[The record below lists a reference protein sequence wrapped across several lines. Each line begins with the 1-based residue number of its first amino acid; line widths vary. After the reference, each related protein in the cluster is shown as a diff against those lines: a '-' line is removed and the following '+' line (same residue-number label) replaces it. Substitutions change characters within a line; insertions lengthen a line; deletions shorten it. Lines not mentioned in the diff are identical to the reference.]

1 MKPKLMIFVPTLHIN
16 KLMPIYY
23 NQTTKT
29 TTSLHPSSNATMTTQ
44 MKKTMTSHYLDSVAN
59 EPQATNT

>member
-1 MKPKLMIFVPTLHIN
+1 MICAPTLHVN
-16 KLMPIYY
+16 KLLLIYY

-29 TTSLHPSSNATMTTQ
+29 RTNLHLSSNATMTTQ
-44 MKKTMTSHYLDSVAN
+44 TKKTMTSHYLDSVAN